1 MLEPG
6 FWDFVSSGFE
16 AQQTDAVPPT
26 TGHGNLFEPADEKED
41 YGTHGVFDDREHAS
55 SP

>member
-6 FWDFVSSGFE
+6 IWDFVSSGFE

-26 TGHGNLFEPADEKED
+26 TGHGNLFEPADEKEG